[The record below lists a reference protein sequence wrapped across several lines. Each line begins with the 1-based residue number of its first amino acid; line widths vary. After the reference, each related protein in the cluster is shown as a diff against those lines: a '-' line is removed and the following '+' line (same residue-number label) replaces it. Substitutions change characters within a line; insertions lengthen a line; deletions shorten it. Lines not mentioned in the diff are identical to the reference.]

1 MTDINKAYME
11 FMEKLEQC
19 EKESTAEV
27 SKMSHVEQDLL
38 HFLENETCDAVTMV
52 LIAKALQ
59 ENRRVRRHHK
69 VCLEQIQSI
78 RSNGTQ
84 KKKNLNKFEEKTY
97 TYKSDIMSHIEH
109 KPKRIKRCKEK
120 NMEV

>member
-11 FMEKLEQC
+11 FMAKLDQC
-19 EKESTAEV
+19 EKESVEEV
-27 SKMSHVEQDLL
+27 SKMSRIEQDLL

-52 LIAKALQ
+52 LIAKELQ
-59 ENRRVRRHHK
+59 RNRRIRRYHK
-69 VCLEQIQSI
+69 VCLEQVQSI

-84 KKKNLNKFEEKTY
+84 KTKNLNKFEEKGY

-109 KPKRIKRCKEK
+109 KPKRILRCKAKEGG
-120 NMEV
+120 N